1 MAPVVVKFEDKYNP
15 KNVQVSKTQKKV
27 LRSGK
32 PISAEQLLKRKRL
45 DEKRKMKGKKHTQ
58 NDEENVK
65 NDLQLQRLLDESHI
79 LNGGNQSHEQRYS
92 GAELTLESM
101 ALEGDTIGSSRV
113 RTLNERMK
121 KLSEINGVSSRK
133 LENMPMG
140 IRKGMIRA
148 QMKRISKYEEEA
160 REAGIILSKKKKGEF
175 RKIHDSGS
183 SSFTERIGT
192 GIKKQ
197 VRLRDR
203 GLKINSV
210 GRATSHGVILS
221 KHDVAKITGGDRK
234 KKRRGGRRDRR

>member
-1 MAPVVVKFEDKYNP
+1 
-15 KNVQVSKTQKKV
+15 
-27 LRSGK
+27 
-32 PISAEQLLKRKRL
+32 
-45 DEKRKMKGKKHTQ
+45 
-58 NDEENVK
+58 
-65 NDLQLQRLLDESHI
+65 
-79 LNGGNQSHEQRYS
+79 
-92 GAELTLESM
+92 
-101 ALEGDTIGSSRV
+101 
-113 RTLNERMK
+113 MK

-197 VRLRDR
+197 VRLRAR